1 MTGDYWTD
9 DKLYMCKYATA
20 GEDKDGFTVPFCTLC
35 GLSCE
40 DVLRYGDE
48 GCKYTKGDRR

>member
-1 MTGDYWTD
+1 MTCDYWTD

-48 GCKYTKGDRR
+48 GCKYTKGDST